1 MENELNTQKQ
11 LCSRAQVGQA
21 ISHEGCLEL
30 SKETQKVA
38 RKQGERRHMDYNI
51 QERLDL

>member
-11 LCSRAQVGQA
+11 LCSRAQVG
-21 ISHEGCLEL
+21 HEGCLEI
-30 SKETQKVA
+30 SKETQKEA
-38 RKQGERRHMDYNI
+38 RRQGESRHTDYTT